1 MKIGFITTPLS
12 VPMSEKLRLPEHSIS
27 DDAFGRRW
35 DGIDWNRVD
44 LRIAEMQRELS
55 IASRDGD
62 GERLNFLT
70 ETFLTSFE
78 ARAKAVANVTRN
90 ESTDNPGVGEPWTTS
105 SDKYK
110 AAVVLD
116 HHGYRSEPFYSFT
129 MFESKTKKDRTMCIP
144 TFYDR
149 AMHDLFRMLME
160 PICEPLYDKR
170 LFSSRRGRSL
180 TDAAKEVEYLLS
192 GRDSPGWVA
201 RCDVRSFYDTMSHD
215 WLLDNVPMDR
225 DVLEQFLR
233 APRYENGKGDRIQ
246 CTEGVPTGNRMSPVL
261 ANLILNGLERYL
273 RDNSDPE
280 NGLVVRWVDD
290 IVVLARTE
298 DDALRFK
305 AKVTRFVRERGMT
318 LNERKSYVAD
328 VRKGF
333 EFLKYRFVRAGDTVE
348 VTPMEQS
355 VDALL
360 EETKEALRGRT
371 DEDGVVKTVNNHL
384 RGFTNKYRIADMSGC
399 SERIDAGMMNLA
411 GTALSRIAGMTDKET
426 YARYVRDDGDGPYIQ
441 VGSGM
446 RVRKVTGMVRVPH
459 ERIWLTANPYI
470 DTEYFAERVESER
483 QGKLANDRYRAI
495 WASTRGHCGI
505 CGLAIRTDERRIIVS
520 DCSGRDAYAHTRCSE
535 ESLAISG
542 RIVMDTSLFR
552 SDGGEPVGTVEP
564 PMEEQEQD
572 GTVEVPDAHGPVT
585 VEEVPPEET
594 VQEAVPVKDAPPKPS
609 QMKLT
614 GEERMPVRIPVKK
627 GVSKFQ
633 PLIDLICRS
642 GYWYIDYSFS
652 ELDNIIAGG
661 LCASAYK
668 DRDWWGRKGR
678 ASIGEALAVIDWK
691 VEHVDMNRQRVRLIK
706 RSTEY
711 LDSEEAYRSRHKGP
725 DVEKR
730 LYERAERMRK
740 SKFGALTEY
749 LMNCGMDQI
758 ELSFEKVGEI
768 IGGLPPSAKNKS
780 WWCTRRAGPL
790 MAIEDADFTKVRLD
804 MERRTVLLTRTV
816 CIPDESRENV
826 VIGDLKVKEHMRG

>member
-1 MKIGFITTPLS
+1 
-12 VPMSEKLRLPEHSIS
+12 MSEKLRLPEHSIS
-27 DDAFGRRW
+27 DIALGRRW
-35 DGIDWNRVD
+35 REIDWNQVD
-44 LRIAEMQRELS
+44 RRIAEMQRELS

-62 GERLNFLT
+62 KDRLDSLT
-70 ETFLTSFE
+70 EAFLTSFE
-78 ARAKAVANVTRN
+78 ARVKAVANVTRN
-90 ESTDNPGVGEPWTTS
+90 ESTDNPGVGEPWETPA
-105 SDKYK
+105 DRYK
-110 AAVVLD
+110 ATMVLD
-116 HHGYRSEPFYSFT
+116 HRGYRSEPFYSFT

-192 GRDSPGWVA
+192 GRDSPTWVA
-201 RCDVRSFYDTMSHD
+201 RCDVRSFYDTMSHE

-233 APRYENGKGDRIQ
+233 APRYENGKGERIQ

-261 ANLILNGLERYL
+261 ANLILNGLEGYL
-273 RDNSDPE
+273 RDGSDPE

-305 AKVTRFVRERGMT
+305 AKVTMFVRERGMT
-318 LNERKSYVAD
+318 LNEGKSYVAN
-328 VRKGF
+328 VTEGF
-333 EFLKYRFVRAGDTVE
+333 EFLKYRFVRVGDTVE
-348 VTPMEQS
+348 VTPTEQS

-360 EETKEALRGRT
+360 EETKAALRGELG
-371 DEDGVVKTVNNHL
+371 EDDVVKRINNHL

-399 SERIDAGMMNLA
+399 SERIDTEMMNLA
-411 GTALSRIAGMTDKET
+411 GTALSRIAGMSDEET

-470 DTEYFAERVESER
+470 DTEYFADRVESEKR
-483 QGKLANDRYRAI
+483 GKLANDRYRAI
-495 WASTRGHCGI
+495 WASTRGRCGI
-505 CGLAIRTDERRIIVS
+505 CGLSIRTDERRTVVS
-520 DCSGRDAYAHTRCSE
+520 DGSGRDAYAHTRCSE
-535 ESLAISG
+535 ESLAIAG
-542 RIVMDTSLFR
+542 GIVLDMSLFGTEVR
-552 SDGGEPVGTVEP
+552 EGEERPDEITEQPVPEDIREVRVP
-564 PMEEQEQD
+564 VREED
-572 GTVEVPDAHGPVT
+572 VT
-585 VEEVPPEET
+585 VEEPVREEVSVRD
-594 VQEAVPVKDAPPKPS
+594 VQPKPS

-642 GYWYIDYSFS
+642 GYWYTDYSFS
-652 ELDNIIAGG
+652 ELDNIVAGG
-661 LCASAYK
+661 LCASAYR

-691 VEHVDMNRQRVRLIK
+691 VEHVDMNRQRVRLVR

-730 LYERAERMRK
+730 LYERAERMRR

-749 LMNCGMDQI
+749 LMDCGMDQI
-758 ELSFEKVGEI
+758 ELSFDKVGEV
-768 IGGLPPSAKNKS
+768 IGGLPPSAENKS
-780 WWCTRRAGPL
+780 WWSTRRAGPL

-804 MERRTVLLTRTV
+804 MGNRTILLTRTV
-816 CIPDESRENV
+816 CVPDEMRGNV
-826 VIGDLKVKEHMRG
+826 VIGDLKLKEHMKR